1 MQIENKFFQGFRA
14 FGKGLVEY
22 SKQLDTWISS
32 RYMQSIAFKLN
43 VVVGGDAIET
53 SSGGELLSELHKAA
67 KAGKLTLDEVETIA
81 KQLDAISL
89 RFDYFNTAYWMSIKI
104 EPIRIEPEK
113 NQEVEEKGLT
123 AVVEEDNIK
132 EVVEP
137 IEVVQQTEA
146 VVEATEDKQAV
157 EQKPKAPARK
167 TAAKGK

>member
-32 RYMQSIAFKLN
+32 RYMQSIVFKLN

-104 EPIRIEPEK
+104 EPEK

-132 EVVEP
+132 EVVEAT
-137 IEVVQQTEA
+137 EVVQQTEA
-146 VVEATEDKQAV
+146 IVEATEVVAPV
-157 EQKPKAPARK
+157 EQEKPKAPARK

>member
-22 SKQLDTWISS
+22 SKQLDTWVSS

-104 EPIRIEPEK
+104 EPEK

-132 EVVEP
+132 EV
-137 IEVVQQTEA
+137 QQTEA
-146 VVEATEDKQAV
+146 VVEATEVVLSPV
-157 EQKPKAPARK
+157 EQEKPKAPARK

>member
-22 SKQLDTWISS
+22 SKQLDTWVSS

-89 RFDYFNTAYWMSIKI
+89 RFDYFNTAYWFSIKI
-104 EPIRIEPEK
+104 EPIKPDLVLID
-113 NQEVEEKGLT
+113 EVEEKGLT
-123 AVVEEDNIK
+123 AVVEEDKI
-132 EVVEP
+132 VESQ
-137 IEVVQQTEA
+137 EQ
-146 VVEATEDKQAV
+146 VVEAADVAPSPV

>member
-22 SKQLDTWISS
+22 SKQLDTWVSS

-132 EVVEP
+132 EV
-137 IEVVQQTEA
+137 QQTEA
-146 VVEATEDKQAV
+146 VVEATEVVLSPV
-157 EQKPKAPARK
+157 EQEKPKAPARK